1 MTARTVVC
9 LTRHE
14 APGGDGEKSIRSERP
29 KMKNM
34 MKSFWREESGA
45 VTVDWVLL
53 TAAIALAGAVGVST
67 VQSKVSAKS
76 ESITL

>member
-1 MTARTVVC
+1 
-9 LTRHE
+9 
-14 APGGDGEKSIRSERP
+14 
-29 KMKNM
+29 MKNM